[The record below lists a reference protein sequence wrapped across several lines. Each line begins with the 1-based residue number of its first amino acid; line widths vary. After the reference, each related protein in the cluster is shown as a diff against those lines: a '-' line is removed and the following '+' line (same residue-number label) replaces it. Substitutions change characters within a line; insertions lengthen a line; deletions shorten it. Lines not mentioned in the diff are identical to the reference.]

1 MIEMTTMQMIGRQQR
16 HLVTTTTAAKVSI
29 TMTTKIRQLV
39 VEVKAVKLMNKHMK
53 MLIMIFAMIIA
64 MAMVRMGTV

>member
-16 HLVTTTTAAKVSI
+16 HLVTTTAAKVSI